1 MSKQEQ
7 NNSKVQTA
15 SIVPKHVFGIRTDL
29 QNCIQYF
36 APDKCAYIAG
46 YDGVICMIKRNAQYF
61 IPATEDYNAITSF
74 SVDESNDCI
83 VFFMSQTL
91 EDKIY
96 FIFRYINK
104 TYLTIETGKTKTLYF
119 QADKM
124 QVVSSALNLSSGIF
138 AALIGPIAPSMV
150 VIYSLES
157 RYNPKL
163 TSKILL
169 NASFPYTNININKYD
184 TDKFAVWGDGGYAI
198 INLNSKDTKPLEITA
213 SIFQEFS
220 KCSFNIV
227 ACTWLSVTSVAFLN
241 DSCDIMIMDFVSRH
255 KGDNLAHKKLIK
267 WNTIFETPPKGVAI
281 FEKNTN
287 LFVTR
292 NDGFI
297 VKLDN
302 KCTKE
307 EIVYEKASSSF
318 KPVMNI
324 PPMEVMCLSASKV
337 SETTQNFGLLMA
349 TANGQIYMLDL
360 SNDNAICDGS
370 NYKYL
375 LCSFHSDDITSIDVA
390 KWKQLVAS
398 CSKDKSVRIWNYV
411 NLQLEAMSTFEDEPL
426 KVAFHPNGLHL
437 AILFKD
443 RVKVCDILEDSLQEF
458 MDIRVFQ
465 PKDIKFSSFGTMISV
480 CFKSA
485 FQIYN
490 FYTRQKIIDSREL
503 TKQYQNLIPHT
514 DEIKSLTWDA
524 DDTGFSTCGNDG
536 RVIYWNIS
544 NFTQPIIYQRN
555 SYFKATEIMT
565 MDDFVSKKIF
575 ALDDNSLIEV
585 FHSGNTK
592 DEDTTKLDYDKD
604 SQELQCKVVQD
615 GRFSSMIFDQE
626 LKLLILSSP
635 NDQTCSLSIFDYGKY
650 MITNQKELL
659 KFPANSMGIKSV
671 KASSD
676 MTYIFSGGN
685 DRCLFFFNLKNVSK
699 SADKRDIEIHEP
711 ENLILIPKE
720 YLDKNAEKLRE
731 ELNAKDE
738 EIMREEEEFKGD
750 LEKYKKELDKENAN
764 HEALVEDFANQKK
777 ELEQKI
783 QSQNEYYENEL
794 AKIREEHKIKM
805 DKLMAEQEA
814 NVKSK
819 EDDKKTEN
827 KILKEEETK
836 DKKNLILLNQEIRK
850 DENNIRDEHQ
860 KVLDELNSQIDEL
873 KENHSEILSKI
884 EIEKKDLM
892 ETNDKDIAE
901 KRRELD
907 KLKKYYEKTKQEH
920 KEQEE
925 TLKKEIDEIR
935 NANKRTENKR
945 TKQKTELETL
955 QQENQKLEKQ
965 IRDMQTDKNEKEETI
980 KDKNELKRKL
990 DKDNQELEKFK
1001 YVLHYKIKELKHNKE
1016 PKERKIQQMEKKAK
1030 DMEREIKSCEL
1041 GQATIIIELSTNH
1054 QIIKIHEEQISKTE
1068 KRIEEL
1074 RKYKKLFQ
1082 ENLYNSMKKARNH
1095 KDCKRELVLL
1105 KRNFLD
1111 KEKIDNI
1118 EKPFEA
1124 NYELQREF
1132 LEKNVDH
1139 YKNKISKLND
1149 LFVNDHNKVMKE
1161 KRQLIDIVNQLE
1173 KEKKEIEENE
1183 YKKDNVASITKP
1195 KIKLKAD
1202 VPRFSQT
1209 MKKKKKKVEGE
1220 DNKEEDEENTLKELA
1235 EELKE
1240 IEKEI
1245 QWYKYWARKQ
1255 ETEKMNEKQM
1265 MRRGEDDLEY

>member
-1 MSKQEQ
+1 
-7 NNSKVQTA
+7 
-15 SIVPKHVFGIRTDL
+15 
-29 QNCIQYF
+29 
-36 APDKCAYIAG
+36 
-46 YDGVICMIKRNAQYF
+46 
-61 IPATEDYNAITSF
+61 
-74 SVDESNDCI
+74 
-83 VFFMSQTL
+83 
-91 EDKIY
+91 
-96 FIFRYINK
+96 
-104 TYLTIETGKTKTLYF
+104 
-119 QADKM
+119 
-124 QVVSSALNLSSGIF
+124 
-138 AALIGPIAPSMV
+138 
-150 VIYSLES
+150 
-157 RYNPKL
+157 
-163 TSKILL
+163 
-169 NASFPYTNININKYD
+169 
-184 TDKFAVWGDGGYAI
+184 
-198 INLNSKDTKPLEITA
+198 
-213 SIFQEFS
+213 
-220 KCSFNIV
+220 
-227 ACTWLSVTSVAFLN
+227 
-241 DSCDIMIMDFVSRH
+241 
-255 KGDNLAHKKLIK
+255 
-267 WNTIFETPPKGVAI
+267 
-281 FEKNTN
+281 
-287 LFVTR
+287 
-292 NDGFI
+292 
-297 VKLDN
+297 
-302 KCTKE
+302 
-307 EIVYEKASSSF
+307 
-318 KPVMNI
+318 
-324 PPMEVMCLSASKV
+324 
-337 SETTQNFGLLMA
+337 
-349 TANGQIYMLDL
+349 
-360 SNDNAICDGS
+360 
-370 NYKYL
+370 
-375 LCSFHSDDITSIDVA
+375 
-390 KWKQLVAS
+390 
-398 CSKDKSVRIWNYV
+398 
-411 NLQLEAMSTFEDEPL
+411 
-426 KVAFHPNGLHL
+426 
-437 AILFKD
+437 
-443 RVKVCDILEDSLQEF
+443 
-458 MDIRVFQ
+458 
-465 PKDIKFSSFGTMISV
+465 
-480 CFKSA
+480 
-485 FQIYN
+485 
-490 FYTRQKIIDSREL
+490 
-503 TKQYQNLIPHT
+503 
-514 DEIKSLTWDA
+514 
-524 DDTGFSTCGNDG
+524 
-536 RVIYWNIS
+536 
-544 NFTQPIIYQRN
+544 
-555 SYFKATEIMT
+555 
-565 MDDFVSKKIF
+565 
-575 ALDDNSLIEV
+575 
-585 FHSGNTK
+585 
-592 DEDTTKLDYDKD
+592 
-604 SQELQCKVVQD
+604 
-615 GRFSSMIFDQE
+615 
-626 LKLLILSSP
+626 
-635 NDQTCSLSIFDYGKY
+635 
-650 MITNQKELL
+650 
-659 KFPANSMGIKSV
+659 
-671 KASSD
+671 
-676 MTYIFSGGN
+676 
-685 DRCLFFFNLKNVSK
+685 
-699 SADKRDIEIHEP
+699 
-711 ENLILIPKE
+711 
-720 YLDKNAEKLRE
+720 
-731 ELNAKDE
+731 
-738 EIMREEEEFKGD
+738 
-750 LEKYKKELDKENAN
+750 
-764 HEALVEDFANQKK
+764 
-777 ELEQKI
+777 
-783 QSQNEYYENEL
+783 
-794 AKIREEHKIKM
+794 
-805 DKLMAEQEA
+805 
-814 NVKSK
+814 
-819 EDDKKTEN
+819 
-827 KILKEEETK
+827 
-836 DKKNLILLNQEIRK
+836 
-850 DENNIRDEHQ
+850 
-860 KVLDELNSQIDEL
+860 
-873 KENHSEILSKI
+873 
-884 EIEKKDLM
+884 M